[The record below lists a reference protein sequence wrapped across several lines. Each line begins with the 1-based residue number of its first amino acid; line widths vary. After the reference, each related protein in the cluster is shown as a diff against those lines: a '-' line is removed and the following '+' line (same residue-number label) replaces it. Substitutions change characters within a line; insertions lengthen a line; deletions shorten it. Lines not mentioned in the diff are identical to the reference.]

1 MSLPLCLLAVMHYIC
16 IGYWGCLYNHEVK
29 VQPTNLVS
37 WSRKCHEK
45 EYNFEMNFPNEMTVC
60 LIVSKEWL
68 CCVILFQNIR
78 KSGFGASDELS
89 SEEEEGSPPEEIP
102 HLVSLQ
108 ERHPVA
114 TWPASSPSS
123 SVRKRNLKLNHKPS
137 LRPQVSFVLSAAAG
151 PCNERMDEWMNEFYN
166 CHVQI
171 GPICFG
177 TIRNNKNCV
186 KL

>member
-1 MSLPLCLLAVMHYIC
+1 MSPPLCLLAVMHYIC
-16 IGYWGCLYNHEVK
+16 IGYWGWLCNHEVK
-29 VQPTNLVS
+29 VQQTHLVS
-37 WSRKCHEK
+37 RSRKCHEK
-45 EYNFEMNFPNEMTVC
+45 ESNFEMNFQNEMTVC

-123 SVRKRNLKLNHKPS
+123 SVRKRNHKPS
-137 LRPQVSFVLSAAAG
+137 LRPQVSFVLLSSRRSMQWPNG
-151 PCNERMDEWMNEFYN
+151 RMNEWILLLSCPNRTHLFWE
-166 CHVQI
+166 Q
-171 GPICFG
+171 
-177 TIRNNKNCV
+177 
-186 KL
+186 KLC